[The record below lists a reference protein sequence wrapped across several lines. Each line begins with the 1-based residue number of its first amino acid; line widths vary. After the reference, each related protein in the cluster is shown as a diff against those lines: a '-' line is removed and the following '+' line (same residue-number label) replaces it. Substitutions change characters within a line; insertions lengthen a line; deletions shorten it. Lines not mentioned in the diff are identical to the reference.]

1 VSTVVIFAIPRNWP
15 PWAFMWAL
23 AGSIYVGCK
32 WLTWGRSQ
40 VVNVPL
46 WRHAGYLFAW
56 PGMDAAAFLNG
67 PSTTQPT
74 VGEWA
79 FAAGKS
85 GLGLILFFK
94 AAAFPPSERPYVVG
108 WIGMIGTV
116 LTLHFGLFHLMS
128 CAWRR
133 IGVDAPP
140 LMDWPLASVSVS
152 EFWGRRWNTAFRDL
166 TYRFL
171 FRPLAVR
178 VGAPGAVFG
187 GFLFSGVVHDA
198 VISLPAQGG
207 YGGPTLFFSLQAG
220 AILLE
225 RSAFGRRAGLGRG
238 STGRLFTLAVLLIP
252 LYLLF
257 HPPFVERV
265 IVPMMRAFGA
275 L

>member
-1 VSTVVIFAIPRNWP
+1 
-15 PWAFMWAL
+15 MCAL
-23 AGSIYVGCK
+23 SGSIYVGCK
-32 WLTWGRSQ
+32 WLTWRRSQ
-40 VVNVPL
+40 VADVPL

-56 PGMDAAAFLNG
+56 PGMDAAAFLNR

-74 VGEWA
+74 LGEWA

-94 AAAFPPSERPYVVG
+94 GAAFPLSERPYVVG

-116 LTLHFGLFHLMS
+116 LTLHFGFFHLMS

-133 IGVDAPP
+133 IGVDAAP
-140 LMDWPLASVSVS
+140 LMDWPLSSASVS

-171 FRPLAVR
+171 FRPLAFR
-178 VGAPGAVFG
+178 VGAPGALFG

-198 VISLPAQGG
+198 VISLPARGG
-207 YGGPTLFFSLQAG
+207 YGGPTLFFSFQAG
-220 AILLE
+220 AIFLE

-238 STGRLFTLAVLLIP
+238 AKGRAFTLAVLLIP
-252 LYLLF
+252 LYWLF

-265 IVPMMRAFGA
+265 IVPMMRALGA